1 MYHHPNR
8 FTPSRRK
15 SAKLDVPYADFDAAR
30 AMFPH
35 CEATALRAFVRSE
48 ASRLAN
54 ALIRPIGFD
63 GPILNVVAMFA
74 DCDAIGSAATRS
86 KRFDFVV
93 MLLKGGK
100 FERKIAR
107 RLVRAGKLSAEFVL

>member
-1 MYHHPNR
+1 MYQDPIR
-8 FTPSRRK
+8 FRRT
-15 SAKLDVPYADFDAAR
+15 SPKLDTPHPDFDSAR
-30 AMFPH
+30 ALFPS
-35 CEATALRAFVRSE
+35 CERTALRAFVRSE

-54 ALIRPIGFD
+54 ALIRPVGLD
-63 GPILNVVAMFA
+63 GPMSNVVAMFA
-74 DCDAIGSAATRS
+74 GCDAVGEAATRS

-107 RLVRAGKLSAEFVL
+107 RLIAQGKLDSSVLA